1 MRMRPRPF
9 SGTDALED
17 VEGWLLHF
25 EGICVANG
33 VTEDAKKIA
42 LLMVSTTEEATR
54 WVRAHARWL
63 MRPGRV
69 WTEVKNALIVRF

>member
-1 MRMRPRPF
+1 M
-9 SGTDALED
+9 ED

-42 LLMVSTTEEATR
+42 LLTVSTTEEATR
-54 WVRAHARWL
+54 
-63 MRPGRV
+63 
-69 WTEVKNALIVRF
+69 